1 MAASFSNELVVSG
14 SPEVEVKGLT
24 DHVIQNL
31 ILQHASIPKSN
42 KHCPYMQRN
51 FVLSFRNIW

>member
-1 MAASFSNELVVSG
+1 MAASFSNELVLSG

-31 ILQHASIPKSN
+31 IL
-42 KHCPYMQRN
+42 
-51 FVLSFRNIW
+51 